1 MFDASAA
8 RAPLHALGNDPLTTP
23 TIRARCASY
32 PARTVAV
39 LANRPFPGPPP

>member
-1 MFDASAA
+1 MLDASAVQSSM
-8 RAPLHALGNDPLTTP
+8 HATVNDPPTTP

-39 LANRPFPGPPP
+39 PANRPFPVPPP